1 MLIARIEEL
10 RALPPS
16 GLDQVLSQ
24 PPALLLPTVLQQTTS
39 TEGEGSNTAGAG
51 APPTA
56 AHTG

>member
-16 GLDQVLSQ
+16 GLDEVLSQ
-24 PPALLLPTVLQQTTS
+24 PPAVLLPTVLQQTTS
-39 TEGEGSNTAGAG
+39 MEGEGSNSARAGAL
-51 APPTA
+51 PPA